1 MIHYLL
7 TIEEA
12 NSHET
17 INKTFLSTPTYIS
30 LMHSIL
36 MGVFVFLFIIIFKG
50 QSFFFLEEN
59 YEFHVYKTS
68 YLHSKPR
75 VTFSFIQV
83 CSK

>member
-50 QSFFFLEEN
+50 QSCFFSKKITLCCFL
-59 YEFHVYKTS
+59 
-68 YLHSKPR
+68 
-75 VTFSFIQV
+75 SFFVQQQAL
-83 CSK
+83 

>member
-17 INKTFLSTPTYIS
+17 INKTFLSTPTFIS

-50 QSFFFLEEN
+50 QSFFSRRKLRFAVFYPFFVQQQAL
-59 YEFHVYKTS
+59 
-68 YLHSKPR
+68 
-75 VTFSFIQV
+75 
-83 CSK
+83 

>member
-17 INKTFLSTPTYIS
+17 INKTFLSTPTFIS

-50 QSFFFLEEN
+50 RSFFFLEEN
-59 YEFHVYKTS
+59 YS
-68 YLHSKPR
+68 LL
-75 VTFSFIQV
+75 FSIL
-83 CSK
+83 C